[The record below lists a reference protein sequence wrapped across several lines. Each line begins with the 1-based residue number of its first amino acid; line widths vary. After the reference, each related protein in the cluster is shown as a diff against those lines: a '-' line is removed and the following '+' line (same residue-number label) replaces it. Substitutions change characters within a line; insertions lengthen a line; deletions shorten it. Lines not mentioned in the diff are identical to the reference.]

1 MRHRALRSV
10 SSGLVVGL
18 SFLSL
23 TGCAGLQAR
32 AQSADRAGA
41 GYQKVSSQAPVKMT
55 AAEESVFKATN
66 AYRKAQGLPEL
77 QADQRLVTIARLRSQ
92 DMAKRDYFAHTTP
105 DGSDVF
111 AILRTQHVPFVA
123 AGENLARNNYAIKEA
138 PQVAMNG
145 WIKSPG
151 HRTNLLHPAFG
162 RIGIGLAVA
171 KDGKKYIT
179 QVFAD

>member
-1 MRHRALRSV
+1 MRHLALRTV

-18 SFLSL
+18 SFLTL
-23 TGCAGLQAR
+23 TGCAALQSR
-32 AQSADRAGA
+32 AQSADQAS
-41 GYQKVSSQAPVKMT
+41 GYQKVSSEAPVKMT
-55 AAEESVFKATN
+55 AAEEAVFKATN
-66 AYRKAQGLPEL
+66 AYRKAQGLPVLE
-77 QADQRLVTIARLRSQ
+77 ADQRLVTIARLRSQ
-92 DMAKRDYFAHTTP
+92 DMAKRNYFSHTTP

-111 AILRTQHVPFVA
+111 AILRTQRVSFVA
-123 AGENLARNNYAIKEA
+123 AGENLARNNYALKEA
-138 PQVAMNG
+138 PNVAMQG